1 VKVLLTGGT
10 GFVGSKVA
18 HALRARGHEVR
29 ALVRRL
35 DSAKTLQAWG
45 CEPVVGDVTDGAGLR
60 AAAEGCEAV
69 VHLVAIIQGSPADFD
84 RVMIGGTESLVAAA
98 KEAGTR
104 RFVLMSA
111 LGTNERNRE
120 LTPYFHAK
128 WAMEQTVAGS
138 GLEHV
143 TFRPS
148 FVFGKD
154 GGLLPMFVRQVKYSP
169 LTPIV
174 GDGEIRLQP
183 IWVED
188 VAEFFAQ
195 AVESPGAAG
204 RTFEIGGPD
213 AVTWNELYVRIKKVL
228 DVRRGTVHL
237 PVGLLKAVAS
247 VAQHLPRAPITRDQ
261 LTMLTDGGDNVC
273 DNGPALETFD
283 VDLVRLDEQI
293 RRASFDE
300 QIRRAS

>member
-1 VKVLLTGGT
+1 LRVLLTGGT
-10 GFVGSKVA
+10 GFVGPKVA

-29 ALVRRL
+29 ALVRRPER
-35 DSAKTLQAWG
+35 AKTLQAWG
-45 CEPVVGDVTDGAGLR
+45 CELAAGDVSDEASLR
-60 AAAEGCEAV
+60 AATEGCEAV
-69 VHLVAIIQGSPADFD
+69 VHLVAIIQGSPADFE
-84 RVMIGGTESLVAAA
+84 RVMIGGTENLVAAA
-98 KEAGTR
+98 KQAGAG

-111 LGTNERNRE
+111 LGTNEQNRE
-120 LTPYFHAK
+120 LTPYFGAK
-128 WAMEQTVAGS
+128 WAMEQTVAAS
-138 GLEHV
+138 GLEYV
-143 TFRPS
+143 AFRPS

-174 GDGEIRLQP
+174 GNGETRLQP

-195 AVESPGAAG
+195 AVDSPAAAG

-213 AVTWNELYVRIKKVL
+213 AVTWNDLYARVRKVL

-237 PVGLLKAVAS
+237 PVGLVRAAAFVAER
-247 VAQHLPRAPITRDQ
+247 LPRAPITRDQ
-261 LTMLTDGGDNVC
+261 LTMLTEGGDNVC

-283 VDLVRLDEQI
+283 VALVRLEEQI
-293 RRASFDE
+293 RRA
-300 QIRRAS
+300 A

>member
-1 VKVLLTGGT
+1 MRVLLTGGT
-10 GFVGSKVA
+10 GFVGPKVA
-18 HALRARGHEVR
+18 HSLRARGHDVR
-29 ALVRRL
+29 ALVRRPE
-35 DSAKTLQAWG
+35 SAKMLRAWG
-45 CEPVVGDVTDGAGLR
+45 CELAAGDVADLASLR
-60 AAAEGCEAV
+60 AVAEGCEAV
-69 VHLVAIIQGSPADFD
+69 VHLVAIIQGSAADFE
-84 RVMIGGTESLVAAA
+84 RVMVGGTENLVAAA
-98 KEAGTR
+98 KEAGAR

-111 LGTNERNRE
+111 LGANEQNRE
-120 LTPYFHAK
+120 LTPYFRAK

-143 TFRPS
+143 AFRPS

-154 GGLLPMFVRQVKYSP
+154 GGVLPMFVRQVKYSP

-195 AVESPGAAG
+195 AVDSPGAAG

-213 AVTWNELYVRIKKVL
+213 TVTWNDLYARIRKVL
-228 DVRRGTVHL
+228 DVRRATVHL
-237 PVGLLKAVAS
+237 PVGLVRAAAFV
-247 VAQHLPRAPITRDQ
+247 VERLPRAPITRDQ
-261 LTMLTDGGDNVC
+261 LTMLTEGGDNVC
-273 DNGPALETFD
+273 DNAPALETFD

-293 RRASFDE
+293 RRA
-300 QIRRAS
+300 A